1 MATINIRLDKRGNRP
16 DKHGRFNLSVIVQ
29 HQGEVLYL
37 NVDKLTEQQYNHV
50 FVKRSLDEKS
60 KEYRLRCDEFLE
72 KAEKV
77 FERVTPFDRQ
87 QFREEFFKEEV
98 VEPAIKFIPTEMT
111 YFEMSEYFRENK
123 RLKASSKNRMKTA
136 RNQLEKYKPGLSY
149 KDITPDFLIDFENEL
164 IKRGTSMATIAGYM
178 TDIRTVINYHRNV
191 TKLIPQEYKY
201 PFGAGGYGIKIFFP
215 TKIVLSAE
223 EIKAIA
229 ELDEFET
236 KEQEWARDIWLFLY
250 RCNGINFIDLL
261 VMRWDNIQASNIQFY
276 RTKTKTTRRSN
287 IKPITVPLKEKLKEV
302 FDKICVKD
310 SPFIIGKLTEGYSDK
325 TLNNKSHKLGAQINK
340 ELKYVTQKLD
350 LSLNLVLDLA
360 RDSYATTLNR
370 NGRSINHIAEL
381 MGHSSPVIT
390 SKHYV
395 GQLTTEQ
402 VNEINSCLY

>member
-1 MATINIRLDKRGNRP
+1 
-16 DKHGRFNLSVIVQ
+16 
-29 HQGEVLYL
+29 
-37 NVDKLTEQQYNHV
+37 
-50 FVKRSLDEKS
+50 
-60 KEYRLRCDEFLE
+60 
-72 KAEKV
+72 
-77 FERVTPFDRQ
+77 
-87 QFREEFFKEEV
+87 
-98 VEPAIKFIPTEMT
+98 
-111 YFEMSEYFRENK
+111 
-123 RLKASSKNRMKTA
+123 
-136 RNQLEKYKPGLSY
+136 
-149 KDITPDFLIDFENEL
+149 
-164 IKRGTSMATIAGYM
+164 
-178 TDIRTVINYHRNV
+178 
-191 TKLIPQEYKY
+191 
-201 PFGAGGYGIKIFFP
+201 
-215 TKIVLSAE
+215 
-223 EIKAIA
+223 
-229 ELDEFET
+229 
-236 KEQEWARDIWLFLY
+236 
-250 RCNGINFIDLL
+250 
-261 VMRWDNIQASNIQFY
+261 MRWDNIQAGNIQFY

-402 VNEINSCLY
+402 VNEINSCLF